1 MAFPFLGIFLL
12 FLDAHNTKMPPF
24 VCLPKAS
31 SFIITTGSLAVSV
44 TDMTAPVVGSSGG
57 VYALVSAHL
66 ANVVMVSF
74 CVCACTGYV
83 CRWLSRH
90 LVPVTIQS
98 IATSSKQAV
107 LGPSRGLL
115 YLQMPYIPQHH
126 HRFVLFPK
134 IRKCVHTFMWQ
145 HVKKSHHTAL
155 LTSMSALFGLNAP
168 SGRSSQ
174 TH

>member
-83 CRWLSRH
+83 CVDDYHVTRFLSLYRALPH
-90 LVPVTIQS
+90 HQS
-98 IATSSKQAV
+98 
-107 LGPSRGLL
+107 R
-115 YLQMPYIPQHH
+115 
-126 HRFVLFPK
+126 LFWDPAGGCS
-134 IRKCVHTFMWQ
+134 IYRCHTFLNITIGLSFFQ
-145 HVKKSHHTAL
+145 RSESVCTL
-155 LTSMSALFGLNAP
+155 LCDSM
-168 SGRSSQ
+168 
-174 TH
+174 